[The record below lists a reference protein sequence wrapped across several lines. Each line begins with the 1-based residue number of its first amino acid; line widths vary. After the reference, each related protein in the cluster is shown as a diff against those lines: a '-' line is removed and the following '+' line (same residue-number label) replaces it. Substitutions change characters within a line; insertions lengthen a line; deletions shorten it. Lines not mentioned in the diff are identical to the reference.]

1 MKRTRL
7 LFLLLTVSTA
17 TSMQQTSYAATPQ
30 QSSTQTSAGQ
40 DGDRPRDAHHAKPSS
55 PVDHVSLKEK
65 DRNGSDAS
73 QATRL
78 ASARNH
84 SRSHAGLA
92 ASSKNRIP
100 VPQKRSFGKSTNLQS
115 ARADKSV
122 GRKSGGVQKQTASN
136 IPAVRPTSAVRTTGT
151 SRGPSSETA
160 WHHGHNPAVIAGSAN
175 SGHRNT
181 GVIDGTAMHRR
192 P

>member
-1 MKRTRL
+1 MKRGRL

-17 TSMQQTSYAATPQ
+17 ISMQQTSYAASPQ

-40 DGDRPRDAHHAKPSS
+40 DSDRPCDAHHAEPSS
-55 PVDHVSLKEK
+55 QVDHVSLKEK

-73 QATRL
+73 RATCL

-84 SRSHAGLA
+84 SRSQAGLA

-115 ARADKSV
+115 VRADKSV
-122 GRKSGGVQKQTASN
+122 GGKSGGVQNQTASN
-136 IPAVRPTSAVRTTGT
+136 IPAVRPASAVRTTGT
-151 SRGPSSETA
+151 SPGPSFETA
-160 WHHGHNPAVIAGSAN
+160 RHHGPNPAVIAGSAN
-175 SGHRNT
+175 SGHRDT
-181 GVIDGTAMHRR
+181 GVIDGTAIHRR